1 MNILVILA
9 VLHAVKHVTGFIAQ
23 HVFFF
28 PQKGDFD
35 LHFAFVRKTV
45 SFSLNTVGELYLFGA
60 IFALHSMSG
69 IDTLAV
75 ART

>member
-1 MNILVILA
+1 M
-9 VLHAVKHVTGFIAQ
+9 FFF
-23 HVFFF
+23 FFF